1 MRSFRNPA
9 FAAQFAGTPYSTP
22 PGTRDTV
29 PAMKFRIR
37 RQHAFPMLMAVLLGA
52 TALASIPA
60 FAKSDDIVRDPVAGL
75 VETQL
80 ENGLR
85 VVLLE
90 DHRTPVVA
98 FQIWVD
104 AGSAD
109 ESFHT
114 GIAHLFEHMMF
125 KGSKNIGEEVHAQ
138 LINERGGRINAY
150 TSRDVTVYHEDVTA
164 ESLPLVIDLEAER
177 FANLDISEATLES
190 EREVVLEER
199 RLRTEDS
206 PEGRGFEA
214 LAALVWQAHP
224 YRWPTIGWRSDVEQV
239 TVAACREFFDTYYAA
254 NNLTVVI
261 VGDFETGTTLDRI
274 RATFGQLSAAE
285 EIPRNPTTVV
295 AQSGE
300 RRADVLFDVKIPLL
314 YAGWHTPQSGHADGE
329 ALDLASQILSGGRSS
344 RLYRSLVYDKEKA
357 LYAYGG
363 YMELAD
369 AGMFYAIAGARPGES
384 LDEVEALFMAE
395 IERVATDGVSDE
407 EIARAKRQMEV
418 GLVSGLSTNH
428 ALASRIGREIV
439 AFGRVRPLEERI
451 DAIRAV
457 TPEDVQRVVRTYLQ
471 PESRSIVH
479 VIPPPLAR
487 TAPPPTTHRQRQMR
501 TRARRSPNEIRDS
514 GFCRHREC
522 DFVGIDRDG
531 LWAFRAASC
540 LGRGSAVAHRK
551 CDRVERRFASRDPR
565 QWHEGHSAR
574 GRSAAA
580 SGAWVHAAARRR

>member
-1 MRSFRNPA
+1 MEFR
-9 FAAQFAGTPYSTP
+9 
-22 PGTRDTV
+22 TRL
-29 PAMKFRIR
+29 FRGSS
-37 RQHAFPMLMAVLLGA
+37 MLLVSLFV
-52 TALASIPA
+52 LASSA
-60 FAKSDDIVRDPVAGL
+60 SAASRDEGGTTVRDPVDGL
-75 VETQL
+75 FETKL

-109 ESFHT
+109 ESFYT

-125 KGSKNIGEEVHAQ
+125 KGSKNIAEEVHAQ

-177 FANLDISEATLES
+177 FANLDISSETLES

-206 PEGRGFEA
+206 PDGVGFEA
-214 LAALVWQAHP
+214 LAATVWQAHS

-254 NNLTVVI
+254 NNLTIVI
-261 VGDFETGTTLDRI
+261 VGDFETKPTLDRI
-274 RATFGQLSAAE
+274 RRTFGRLQAAD
-285 EIPRNPTTVV
+285 EIPRSPTTVV
-295 AQSGE
+295 PQRGE
-300 RRADVLFDVKIPLL
+300 RRAEVLFDVKIPLL
-314 YAGWHTPQSGHADGE
+314 FAGWHTPESGHPDGE

-344 RLYRSLVYDKEKA
+344 RLYRSIVYEEEKA

-363 YMELAD
+363 YMEFND
-369 AGMFYAIAGARPGES
+369 AGMFYAIAGARPGVPLE
-384 LDEVEALFMAE
+384 EVESLFMAE
-395 IERVATDGVSDE
+395 IEKVATEGVSQE
-407 EIARAKRQMEV
+407 EVDRAKRQMEV

-439 AFGRVRPLEERI
+439 AFGRVRPLQERI

-457 TPEDVQRVVRTYLQ
+457 TADDIQRVVRTYLQ
-471 PESRSIVH
+471 PNSRSVVH
-479 VIPPPLAR
+479 VIAETVIADTDIPETPD
-487 TAPPPTTHRQRQMR
+487 QK
-501 TRARRSPNEIRDS
+501 S
-514 GFCRHREC
+514 GTE
-522 DFVGIDRDG
+522 D
-531 LWAFRAASC
+531 A
-540 LGRGSAVAHRK
+540 
-551 CDRVERRFASRDPR
+551 
-565 QWHEGHSAR
+565 Q
-574 GRSAAA
+574 
-580 SGAWVHAAARRR
+580 